1 MPINDYNNPY
11 YWGFKIKIILDFNN
25 YGTIKD
31 KNRKDKQMKIELN
44 KKETNLLNEI
54 LKDELQK
61 VSMPFVWVDKFNRT
75 APKKTIRYIETPKQ
89 KYLISIINKVK
100 GAKNEKKLTNSR

>member
-31 KNRKDKQMKIELN
+31 KNRKDKKCTQE
-44 KKETNLLNEI
+44 KE
-54 LKDELQK
+54 
-61 VSMPFVWVDKFNRT
+61 
-75 APKKTIRYIETPKQ
+75 
-89 KYLISIINKVK
+89 
-100 GAKNEKKLTNSR
+100 